1 MKTFKTILS
10 LLFLLTVQVSYSQ
23 NFFQSVGGRI
33 SDKDSKEPL
42 PGATIVLEG
51 STPWKGTTS
60 DSQGYFRLDRVP
72 VGRQSIRVSFIG
84 YKEVIIPEV
93 IVTTGKEVILNVE
106 LSESLSQLNE
116 VKVVAN
122 QYDKDKSVNSM
133 ATISARKLNM
143 EDAGRYAGGFY
154 DPSRMVSAFAGVSAV
169 EGDGV
174 NDIIIRGNSSRGLLW
189 KLEGIEIPN
198 PNHFTDG
205 QGSTGGAVSI
215 ITSNMLS
222 TSDFYTGAFPA
233 EYGNATAGIMDLN
246 LRTGNPAKRE
256 YGFQLGVIG
265 TAFTLEGGF
274 SPKSKASYLVNYR
287 YSTFSYLSRMGL
299 IDLGNNN
306 VAPVFQDLT
315 ANFNFPTAKA
325 GTFTLFTVGGKSSS
339 GTEPE
344 KEGPDRVTYDDQY
357 FEKEEHNMA
366 VAGLKHF
373 YLFRDRKTSVKT
385 ILAYTTQGDK
395 WNNGDIDQ
403 QDERHSRYYSD
414 ISFPSLKASVTLNTK
429 LNANHTLRTGVVASK
444 LYYNMFDRDYDWEK
458 QHLDTILN
466 QDGNSMMFQ
475 SFIQWKYRLSERL
488 EFNSGL
494 HLLYLKLNNQ
504 AALEPRAGLR
514 YSLDQKQSL
523 SLGFG
528 IHSRAEAISAYMA
541 LIPDSSGTPRPLN
554 KNMGFTK
561 SMHFVL
567 GYDYAFAKDWR
578 AKVETYYQHLYNIPV
593 PADPNSLYSGVNFG
607 YGIPELVVA
616 NHGIAYN
623 YGAELTIEKFFTR
636 NYYMLGTVSVFD
648 SKYRANNQKWYN
660 TVYNSRYVGNLL
672 AGKDFKTGKD
682 KQNVFGLN
690 SKIVLRGG
698 FRISPIDEAA
708 SIRDQE
714 VRFDETRMNEAKLP
728 DFFRID
734 MGTYLRINKQ
744 KYAYILSLDVQNV
757 TNRKNTIG
765 YDFSGEENRVVNEE
779 AMGLVP
785 ILNFRI
791 EF

>member
-1 MKTFKTILS
+1 MRIKSFVFLFVSLLS
-10 LLFLLTVQVSYSQ
+10 LQHVRSQ
-23 NFFQSVGGRI
+23 NYYQTISGRVT
-33 SDKDSKEPL
+33 DKDSKEPL
-42 PGATIVLEG
+42 LGATIILEG
-51 STPWKGTTS
+51 SNPRKGTTS
-60 DSQGYFRLDRVP
+60 DSQGYFRLDNVP
-72 VGRQSIRVSFIG
+72 VGRQTIRISFIG
-84 YKEVIIPEV
+84 YNEVLLPEV

-116 VKVVAN
+116 VKIVAN
-122 QYDKDKSVNSM
+122 QQGKDKSLNSM
-133 ATISARKLNM
+133 ASISARKLNM

-174 NDIIIRGNSSRGLLW
+174 NDIVIRGNSSRGLLW

-205 QGSTGGAVSI
+205 QGATGGAVSI
-215 ITSNMLS
+215 ISSNMLS

-256 YGFQLGVIG
+256 YAFQIGVVG

-287 YSTFSYLSRMGL
+287 YSTFGYVSKMGL
-299 IDLGNNN
+299 IDLGDNNL
-306 VAPVFQDLT
+306 APVFQDLT
-315 ANFNFPTAKA
+315 ASFNFPTTKA
-325 GTFTLFTVGGKSSS
+325 GTFTLFTVGGESNT
-339 GTEPE
+339 GTVPV
-344 KEGPDRVTYDDQY
+344 KKPADRISYDDQR

-373 YLFRDRKTSVKT
+373 YLFGDRKTSIKT
-385 ILAYTTQGDK
+385 ILAYTTQGDE
-395 WNNGDIDQ
+395 WNEGNIDQ
-403 QDERHSRYYSD
+403 QDETHFRYYSD
-414 ISFPSLKASVTLNTK
+414 ISFPSLKASVTLNSK

-444 LYYNMFDRDYDWEK
+444 LYYNMFDRKYDWGE
-458 QHLDTILN
+458 QVFDTLLN
-466 QDGNSMMFQ
+466 RNGNSIMLQ
-475 SFIQWKYRLSERL
+475 SFIQWKYRLSEKL

-494 HLLYLKLNNQ
+494 HLLYLRLNSQ
-504 AALEPRAGLR
+504 ASLEPRVGLK
-514 YSLDQKQSL
+514 YSPDQRQSL

-541 LIPDSSGTPRPLN
+541 LLPNSSGTESPLN

-593 PADPNSLYSGVNFG
+593 PTDPNSVFSAVNFG
-607 YGIPELVVA
+607 YGIPDQVVI
-616 NHGIAYN
+616 NQGIAYN

-660 TVYNSRYVGNLL
+660 TIYNSRYVGNLL
-672 AGKDFKTGKD
+672 AGKDFKIGKD
-682 KQNVFGLN
+682 KQNIFGVN
-690 SKIVLRGG
+690 SKVVLRGG

-708 SIRDQE
+708 SLRDQE
-714 VRFDETRMNEAKLP
+714 VRFDETRMNEAQMP

-734 MGTYLRINKQ
+734 MGTYLRINKSR
-744 KYAYILSLDVQNV
+744 YAYILSLDVQNV

-765 YDFSGEENRVVNEE
+765 YDFSEEQNHVVNEE
-779 AMGLVP
+779 GMGLLP
-785 ILNFRI
+785 ILNLRI